1 MPQTSLTNVVA
12 SHADIIALSSDITTV
27 TVTVANGASLSGVT
41 ADLAGNALVGFKCDA
56 AWDTNI
62 VSFQGDY
69 TATVLNLYSE
79 GVEYVI
85 PGVIASTYQAV
96 DPVVFLACRY
106 LKVRSGNAAVPAV
119 QGGDSI
125 ITLYLRAI
133 Q

>member
-1 MPQTSLTNVVA
+1 MAKIGLTQGTT

-27 TVTVANGASLSGVT
+27 TVTVANGTSLSGVT
-41 ADLAGNALVGFKCDA
+41 VDLAGNALVGFKCDA